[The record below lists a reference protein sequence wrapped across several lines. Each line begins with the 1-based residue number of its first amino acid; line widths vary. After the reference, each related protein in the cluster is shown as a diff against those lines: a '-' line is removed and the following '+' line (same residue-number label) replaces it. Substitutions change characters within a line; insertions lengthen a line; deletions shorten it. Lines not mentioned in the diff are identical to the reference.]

1 MGIPDVKREL
11 RTRMARVRAAI
22 PEASRVGQ
30 SESAS
35 LLAEAEVLAPL
46 RADKEDGRL
55 TVFVYLAFRDE
66 PATLPLIRSC
76 WSRGDRILV
85 PRITG
90 PESFALHEL
99 DGEEGVAAGSWGI
112 PEPAEH
118 LPQWEPDQYARI
130 DLVIVP
136 GLAYDLAGG
145 RIGFGGGYYDRFME
159 QLGRQRREARKP
171 MPLLAA
177 LAFREQIISGIPM
190 EEHDFRLN
198 LLFTSAGVIRTQ

>member
-11 RTRMARVRAAI
+11 RSRMTKIRAAI
-22 PEASRVGQ
+22 PEASRMEQ

-35 LLAEAEVLAPL
+35 RLAEAEVLAPL
-46 RADKEDGRL
+46 RAGKREGRL
-55 TVFVYLAFRDE
+55 TVFAYLSFRDE
-66 PATLPLIRSC
+66 PNTLPLIRSC
-76 WSRGDRILV
+76 WSQGDRILV

-90 PESFALHEL
+90 PETFTLHEL
-99 DGEEGVAAGSWGI
+99 AGEEDVTAGTWGI

-118 LPQWEPDQYARI
+118 LPQWEPDHYADI

-136 GLAYDLAGG
+136 GLAYDLTGG

-159 QLGRQRREARKP
+159 QLNRQCSGMRK
-171 MPLLAA
+171 PLLAA
-177 LAFREQIISGIPM
+177 LVFREQLISDIPM

-198 LLFTSAGVIRTQ
+198 LLFTAAGVVRTL